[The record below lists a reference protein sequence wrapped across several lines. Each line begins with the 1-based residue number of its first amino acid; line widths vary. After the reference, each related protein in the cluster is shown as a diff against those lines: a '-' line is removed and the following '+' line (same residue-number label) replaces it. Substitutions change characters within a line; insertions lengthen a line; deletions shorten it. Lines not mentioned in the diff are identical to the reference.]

1 MTMNYLLPLSVT
13 RAATAAA
20 ALLASIAVTAV
31 CGTSQSAAAADAYPS
46 RRITL
51 VIPYPAGGATDV
63 LGRLLANKLTEAWK
77 TTVVVENKSGGG
89 GVVGNDFV
97 AKAQP
102 DGYTVLLAITQIIQA
117 PSLVQKLPYD
127 VFKDL
132 TPVTQVALSTIVLV
146 VPEQQPFKSV
156 KELVEYAKA
165 NPGKPYGTFGN
176 ATTSHLYGELLKKV
190 ANIEM
195 THVPYRGSAPLTN
208 DLLNNTVTSAF
219 QDLTTAS
226 AQIKAGKLRALAVGG
241 ERRRKAMPDV
251 PTMGELGYPGFEI
264 EGWLG
269 VFVPA
274 ATPKEIVKKL
284 SDELAR
290 IVASPEGIAG
300 IETLSLVP
308 VGGSP
313 EDFEKA
319 ARRDLDKWAD
329 VVKQTG
335 VKGD

>member
-1 MTMNYLLPLSVT
+1 MNYHLPVRMV
-13 RAATAAA
+13 RAATAV
-20 ALLASIAVTAV
+20 ALLASIAATAL
-31 CGTSQSAAAADAYPS
+31 CASSHPASAADAYPS
-46 RRITL
+46 RRITF
-51 VIPYPAGGATDV
+51 VVPYPAGGAT
-63 LGRLLANKLTEAWK
+63 
-77 TTVVVENKSGGG
+77 
-89 GVVGNDFV
+89 
-97 AKAQP
+97 
-102 DGYTVLLAITQIIQA
+102 YTVLIAITQIIQA
-117 PSLVQKLPYD
+117 PSLVGKPPYD

-132 TPVTQVALSTIVLV
+132 APVTQAGLSTIVLV
-146 VPEQQPFKSV
+146 VPEQQPIKSV
-156 KELVEYAKA
+156 KELIAHAKA
-165 NPGKPYGTFGN
+165 NPGMPYGTFGN

-190 ANIEM
+190 ADVDM

-208 DLLNNTVTSAF
+208 DLLANTVTTAF

-241 ERRRKAMPDV
+241 EKRRTALPDV

-290 IVASPEGIAG
+290 IIASPEGVAG

-308 VGGSP
+308 VGGSA
-313 EDFEKA
+313 EAFEKVL
-319 ARRDLDKWAD
+319 RRDYDKWAD
-329 VVKQTG
+329 VVKATG
-335 VKGD
+335 VKGE

>member
-1 MTMNYLLPLSVT
+1 MRLKSL
-13 RAATAAA
+13 AALAA
-20 ALLASIAVTAV
+20 ALGLLLAGNVAAPAQDYPNRPVKIVIAF
-31 CGTSQSAAAADAYPS
+31 SPS
-46 RRITL
+46 
-51 VIPYPAGGATDV
+51 GAIDV
-63 LGRLLANKLTEAWK
+63 LGRFIAQHLSEMWGQQI
-77 TTVVVENKSGGG
+77 VVENRPGGSGNIG
-89 GVVGNDFV
+89 
-97 AKAQP
+97 AAAASTAP
-102 DGYTVLLAITQIIQA
+102 ADGYTLHFGAQTLAVNVTLSPTA
-117 PSLVQKLPYD
+117 AFD
-127 VFKDL
+127 
-132 TPVTQVALSTIVLV
+132 PVTSFEPIMLVATSLEIFMVANET
-146 VPEQQPFKSV
+146 PYKSL
-156 KELVEYAKA
+156 KEVIDYAKA

-190 ANIEM
+190 ADVDM

-208 DLLNNTVTSAF
+208 DLLANTVTTAF

-241 ERRRKAMPDV
+241 EKRRTALPDV

-290 IVASPEGIAG
+290 IIASPEGVAG

-308 VGGSP
+308 VGGSA
-313 EDFEKA
+313 EAFEKVL
-319 ARRDLDKWAD
+319 RRDYEKWAD
-329 VVKQTG
+329 VVKATG
-335 VKGD
+335 VKGE